1 MNRTKTSELSR
12 NMEDLASQIAQRAYA
27 LYEQRGRQEGFA
39 MQDWLQ
45 AEKELARGAER
56 PVGKFSSDKSDL
68 KVDRSAWVSESYRAS
83 AGLGGK

>member
-12 NMEDLASQIAQRAYA
+12 NMEDLCRQIAQRAYA

-45 AEKELARGAER
+45 AEKELARAAER
-56 PVGKFSSDKSDL
+56 PVEKFLVTK
-68 KVDRSAWVSESYRAS
+68 AI
-83 AGLGGK
+83 

>member
-12 NMEDLASQIAQRAYA
+12 NMEDLGRQIAQRAYA

-45 AEKELARGAER
+45 AEQELARTAE
-56 PVGKFSSDKSDL
+56 KFLVK
-68 KVDRSAWVSESYRAS
+68 KAP
-83 AGLGGK
+83 

>member
-12 NMEDLASQIAQRAYA
+12 NMEDLCRQIAQRAHA

-45 AEKELARGAER
+45 AEKELARAAER
-56 PVGKFSSDKSDL
+56 PVGKFLVTK
-68 KVDRSAWVSESYRAS
+68 AI
-83 AGLGGK
+83 